1 MSPRTNDNATPDAE
15 EATPDESTV
24 GATPA
29 ENTAE
34 ATPDEDTT
42 GTLPREDT
50 DADIEDIED
59 IEVPAHDTGTSEATP
74 AEDTGEAA
82 SARDTATAASAEDTA
97 TVASGENAAEI
108 ASGEDTAT
116 TTAGEGTAGV
126 TEVADERVAAVRRL
140 SQSQRRWRAAQL
152 GFCAAALAVAMTAG
166 AVVFGALR
174 DGATTPAV
182 AAVSNGVSP
191 QLLASGDLDASIL
204 SLQAQLRAQPKDFS
218 GWATLGLAYVEQA
231 RTKGD
236 PSRYPQAQEALDRSL
251 KLRPDYDPALAGRA
265 ALAAARHDFAGALKY
280 ADLAL
285 KQNPYSER
293 ALSSRIDALVELGR
307 YDEASKA
314 ADLADSRRPGVPV
327 FTRYAYV
334 HELRGDVKTARR
346 VLRQALTTATSRGDI
361 SYVTSALGQLAWSQG
376 EYHSAL
382 TYYARALAADDSY
395 LPALEG
401 RARTQAALGDRAAAI
416 KGMEQV
422 VQRYPLPQPL
432 VELGELYEARGAAGD
447 VQKAHDQYTLVNAWI
462 SLAHAYGVNADLDTA
477 LAAADHGDH
486 KAALQAARAEWA
498 RRHTVHTA
506 DALGWALHV
515 SGHDTEALPY
525 ARRATATGYRNASF
539 LYHLGVIEQANGHT
553 DKARTALKA
562 ALDLNPG
569 FSPLG
574 AAKARTA
581 LKAAQ

>member
-15 EATPDESTV
+15 R
-24 GATPA
+24 ATPA
-29 ENTAE
+29 ESTAGATPTE
-34 ATPDEDTT
+34 AT
-42 GTLPREDT
+42 
-50 DADIEDIED
+50 AASA
-59 IEVPAHDTGTSEATP
+59 PAENTPEATP
-74 AEDTGEAA
+74 AE
-82 SARDTATAASAEDTA
+82 ATAEA
-97 TVASGENAAEI
+97 
-108 ASGEDTAT
+108 
-116 TTAGEGTAGV
+116 GTAGAPAEAGFAESTPEDTPAEAPAEAGTAEAGTAEAGTSEAGTSEV
-126 TEVADERVAAVRRL
+126 TAEAVSGSDGADGADQRVTAVRRL

-166 AVVFGALR
+166 AVVLGALR
-174 DGATTPAV
+174 DSGTTPAV
-182 AAVSNGVSP
+182 AAVSNGVTP
-191 QLLASGDLDASIL
+191 NLPARGHLDASLL
-204 SLQAQLRAQPKDFS
+204 SLQAHLRSQPKDFG

-236 PSRYPQAQEALDRSL
+236 PSRYPQAQEALNRSL
-251 KLRPDYDPALAGRA
+251 RLRPDYDPALAGRA

-285 KQNPYSER
+285 RQNPYSER
-293 ALSSRIDALVELGR
+293 ALSSRVDALVELGR
-307 YDEASKA
+307 YDEASEA

-327 FTRYAYV
+327 FTRFAYV

-346 VLRQALTTATSRGDI
+346 VLEQALTTATSRGDI
-361 SYVTSALGQLAWSQG
+361 AYVTSALGQLAWNQG
-376 EYHSAL
+376 DYHSAL

-422 VQRYPLPQPL
+422 VQRFPLPQPL

-447 VQKAHDQYTLVNAWI
+447 ARKARDQYTLVDAWI

-486 KAALQAARAEWA
+486 KAALTAARAEWA

-515 SGHDTEALPY
+515 SGRDAEALPY

-539 LYHLGVIEQANGHT
+539 LYHLGVIEKATGHS

-574 AAKARTA
+574 ARAVRKALEAAK
-581 LKAAQ
+581 